1 MINIIG
7 VGLYGRMS
15 LDSQAAGIPGCLIVI
30 SEDIQVTCREPAIT
44 GWRGNVLSAAAYE
57 DGLLVSTG
65 SLRDVDDD
73 IAGLRVNG
81 LERTVYAID
90 YLVSKSD
97 MHGEYMGDGL
107 QIHFAGKA
115 KFSLEKIKKK
125 K

>member
-7 VGLYGRMS
+7 VGLYGFMS
-15 LDSQAAGIPGCLIVI
+15 PDSQAAGIPGCLIVM
-30 SEDIQVTCREPAIT
+30 SEDIWVTSREPAIT

-65 SLRDVDDD
+65 SLPDVYDD
-73 IAGLRVNG
+73 ITGLRVNG
-81 LERTVYAID
+81 LERTVYATG
-90 YLVSKSD
+90 YLVSRMD
-97 MHGEYMGDGL
+97 MYGEYTEDGL